1 MRDCVVT
8 LNQRLRC
15 TRVTQFLQRWA
26 GVQCTSQN
34 PRYIR
39 GKREV
44 NAIVRGLAEH
54 QHGVVARRQL
64 LARGARGA
72 RSNVGSP
79 PATSELLS
87 TAQTLIDV
95 TIPGS
100 THARRQRGV
109 RIHVTDRFH
118 REDVDI
124 VDGIA
129 VTSIVRTV
137 LDLAA
142 ILTPIQLRRA
152 IEQADRDG
160 VLNVLAL
167 ERALAR
173 RPGAKGR
180 AKLRAI
186 LEDYTG
192 APPTRSVFERVLL
205 ELIEK
210 AGLPKPLVNA
220 KLAGLEP
227 DI

>member
-1 MRDCVVT
+1 M
-8 LNQRLRC
+8 
-15 TRVTQFLQRWA
+15 
-26 GVQCTSQN
+26 
-34 PRYIR
+34 
-39 GKREV
+39 
-44 NAIVRGLAEH
+44 
-54 QHGVVARRQL
+54 
-64 LARGARGA
+64 
-72 RSNVGSP
+72 
-79 PATSELLS
+79 
-87 TAQTLIDV
+87 IDV

-129 VTSIVRTV
+129 VTSIVRTI

-210 AGLPKPLVNA
+210 ADLPKSLVNA

-227 DI
+227 DIYWPQWKLAVELDSRRFHSDPRTFESDRIRDARLQRLGLRVLRITWKRLKHEPQALIDDILALARLSAPLDALSGGALDSLGLARHR